1 MTLCAKRH
9 PASVPLS
16 TLPDVTRT
24 HLSGPLGEASGGIIM
39 TGPLLPQAGRIQTAG
54 LQEFHLG
61 TPETQDR
68 RFLGLRSGVLMFF
81 FSFIGLVSM
90 KVLIATLAVNS

>member
-1 MTLCAKRH
+1 
-9 PASVPLS
+9 
-16 TLPDVTRT
+16 
-24 HLSGPLGEASGGIIM
+24 M

-61 TPETQDR
+61 TPETPDR
-68 RFLGLRSGVLMFF
+68 RFLGLRSGVLMFFF